1 MEIRKDY
8 EKEFKIKELKKT
20 IKSLQKENKQ
30 LKNKIEDNQMI
41 KEINADF
48 EISAIEKYYKYLH
61 DSELSADYTQNFISY
76 KYKLRKN

>member
-1 MEIRKDY
+1 MK
-8 EKEFKIKELKKT
+8 KEFKIKELKKT

-61 DSELSADYTQNFISY
+61 DFELSADYTQNFINY
-76 KYKLRKN
+76 KCKLRKK

>member
-1 MEIRKDY
+1 MKKD
-8 EKEFKIKELKKT
+8 FKIKELKKT
-20 IKSLQKENKQ
+20 IKSLQKENRQ

-48 EISAIEKYYKYLH
+48 EINAIEKYYKYLH

-76 KYKLRKN
+76 KYKLRKR

>member
-1 MEIRKDY
+1 MK
-8 EKEFKIKELKKT
+8 KEFKIKELKKT

-76 KYKLRKN
+76 KYKLSKN